1 MDTATL
7 PDSTTDLPWSSGD
20 HRMRVADTSMLPGSE
35 KAPTAAVGMLNHAV
49 QGAHDTIDRLAA
61 SAAPG
66 VRLLG
71 ERVSAAEDTLHAKAG
86 QWRAQQ
92 GEWAEGLRTKVRSH
106 PLKSVLAALALG
118 AVIARVIR

>member
-1 MDTATL
+1 MDTTTQ
-7 PDSTTDLPWSSGD
+7 PDGTTDLPWPSGD

-35 KAPTAAVGMLNHAV
+35 KSPTAAVGMLHHAV

-66 VRLLG
+66 VRQLG
-71 ERVSAAEDTLHAKAG
+71 ERISAADDTLHAQAD
-86 QWRAQQ
+86 QWRARQ
-92 GEWAEGLRTKVRSH
+92 GEWAEGLRTTVRSH
-106 PLKSVLAALALG
+106 PLKSVVAALALG